1 MTEAIKTF
9 FLETVGRE
17 LCVFFCAILPII
29 ECRGAIPLGW
39 ALELPWWQTFLL
51 AFAGNILPVPFILL
65 LIRKILSLMRGSR
78 VKFFRRLA
86 SWLDRKVE
94 KHKGTIEKYG
104 YWGVTLFVAIP
115 LPGTGGWTGSLI
127 SAALEQKPKKAFPA
141 VLLGVFIACTIMTV
155 IFYAGSSGL
164 RALFG
169 G

>member
-1 MTEAIKTF
+1 M
-9 FLETVGRE
+9 
-17 LCVFFCAILPII
+17 
-29 ECRGAIPLGW
+29 
-39 ALELPWWQTFLL
+39 
-51 AFAGNILPVPFILL
+51 
-65 LIRKILSLMRGSR
+65 
-78 VKFFRRLA
+78 
-86 SWLDRKVE
+86 E